1 MSLFHRPH
9 YSSEFSLFL
18 DDLKA
23 KKPGLEAEQRAGRA
37 IWWDKLLDRA
47 DQADY
52 GDARVA
58 QQSYVYSNS
67 SHPNGKK

>member
-9 YSSEFSLFL
+9 YASEFSLFL
-18 DDLKA
+18 NDLKA

-37 IWWDKLLDRA
+37 IWWDKLLDRS

-58 QQSYVYSNS
+58 QQAYVYSNS